1 MIGNTLYHYNLLH
14 SKLSAVPQN
23 VLDPSPLNL
32 SATGA
37 HLQAVILSW
46 IPSLS
51 SLPLMEDIYE
61 TYTLTVMRSNA
72 QPQILPCDQPGCIFN
87 ASKGVPP
94 CALYNFTAT
103 ATYSGARA
111 NYNGAGCNVHSTV
124 VNVMLPSLPD
134 IGRTESSLDY
144 VLEKRSTSMGFELR
158 VSFLVSS

>member
-1 MIGNTLYHYNLLH
+1 MLHLKNL
-14 SKLSAVPQN
+14 
-23 VLDPSPLNL
+23 LDPSPINL
-32 SATGA
+32 SATDA
-37 HLQAVILSW
+37 HLQAVMLSW

-103 ATYSGARA
+103 AIYGGTRA
-111 NYNGAGCNVHSTV
+111 NYNGAGCSVHGTV
-124 VNVMLPSLPD
+124 VNIMLPSLPD
-134 IGRTESSLDY
+134 ISKMESSLDY
-144 VLEKRSTSMGFELR
+144 VLEKMSTTGFELQ

>member
-1 MIGNTLYHYNLLH
+1 MHL
-14 SKLSAVPQN
+14 KN
-23 VLDPSPLNL
+23 VLDPSPINL
-32 SATGA
+32 SSTGA
-37 HLQAVILSW
+37 NLQAVMLSW

-51 SLPLMEDIYE
+51 TLPLMEDIYE

-103 ATYSGARA
+103 ATYSGTRA
-111 NYNGAGCNVHSTV
+111 NYTEAGCSVHSAV
-124 VNVMLPSLPD
+124 VNIMLPSLPD
-134 IGRTESSLDY
+134 IGKMESSLHY
-144 VLEKRSTSMGFELR
+144 VLEKKSTMGFELR